1 MTLSAFHHQDQVR
14 NLALQNFATQLQA
27 EKIYAGS
34 LYYEQHKCSVAGS
47 LILSNDAQT
56 WKDVLGLPLWF
67 AYALDAVTNPIRP
80 QFLTLEV
87 EKILHAIP
95 LGGDITDLAP
105 KVIAAFLQH
114 IDSAMLSDS
123 PLAEVLNR
131 VNEVY
136 QQQLQNNP
144 PTAATWRQLRRTIL
158 AAKDRLAALPE
169 PHAARNL
176 QLERQHAI
184 GSVLEACAWNS
195 LSSATTVAEVIQYW
209 IFLQNLELD
218 LAFGWGAEDQHNIEA
233 ALEQMYSQYI
243 VPNSDEQRDVY
254 QLLEHYKPK
263 LAARLRDY
271 YQFTKE
277 FDTRNAQKA
286 ASILFTVLSAAL

>member
-1 MTLSAFHHQDQVR
+1 MTLSAFYAQAQVR
-14 NLALQNFATQLQA
+14 QLALQNFSAQLQA

-34 LYYEQHKCSVAGS
+34 LYYEPQKCSVAGS

-80 QFLTLEV
+80 QFLAHEV
-87 EKILHAIP
+87 ETLLNAIP
-95 LGGDITDLAP
+95 LGIDLSDYAP
-105 KVIAAFLQH
+105 KVIVAFLQQ
-114 IDSAMLSDS
+114 IDAAMLIDS
-123 PLAEVLNR
+123 PLAEVLTR
-131 VNEVY
+131 VNDVY

-144 PTAATWRQLRRTIL
+144 PTAASWRQLRKNIL
-158 AAKDRLAALPE
+158 SAKDRLAALPE

-176 QLERQHAI
+176 PLERQHAI
-184 GSVLEACAWNS
+184 GNVLEACAWNS

-209 IFLQNLELD
+209 IFLQNIELD
-218 LAFGWGAEDQHNIEA
+218 LVFGWGAEDQQNIEA

-243 VPNSDEQRDVY
+243 VPNNDEQRDVY
-254 QLLEHYKPK
+254 QLLEQYKPE

-286 ASILFTVLSAAL
+286 ASILFAVLNTAA